1 MSLATARWS
10 WFDTH
15 EVCYINK
22 HNTLPPLRSNRLFCH
37 TDSGWS
43 PMTSRNQGLSSNDQR
58 RQRRETLG
66 TRLRI
71 YILIIKVNKLFS
83 LLLSWCLLKEIENM
97 FSVFLSS
104 CRYTHESL
112 ALLPA
117 CSHSISGSLWP
128 KQRCNTCFAMC
139 YGKVLPHLHVTF
151 VWISLDRSNL
161 APKSNRIERS
171 RLWANL
177 SSGKGLLREV
187 VKTILQARDPPLQI
201 KVTASAYIPLPWI
214 RHPLCL
220 P

>member
-1 MSLATARWS
+1 
-10 WFDTH
+10 
-15 EVCYINK
+15 
-22 HNTLPPLRSNRLFCH
+22 
-37 TDSGWS
+37 
-43 PMTSRNQGLSSNDQR
+43 MTSRNQGLSSNDQR

-83 LLLSWCLLKEIENM
+83 LLSSWCLLKEIENM

-128 KQRCNTCFAMC
+128 RQRCNTCFAMC
-139 YGKVLPHLHVTF
+139 YGKVLPHPHVTF
-151 VWISLDRSNL
+151 VWISLDCSNL

-177 SSGKGLLREV
+177 SSGKRPIKGSGQNYFAGSGPTTTNKSDCFCLYLPTLDKRPIV
-187 VKTILQARDPPLQI
+187 PSITFPP
-201 KVTASAYIPLPWI
+201 
-214 RHPLCL
+214 
-220 P
+220 